1 MHFTPLHDFV
11 LIKQTEAKKKTTSG
25 LILPSDEQEKPN
37 QGKVIAVG
45 PGRTKKDGTV
55 RAPIVAKD
63 DTVLFGKYH
72 SGESIEINGVEH
84 IILKESDILAK
95 IVE

>member
-25 LILPSDEQEKPN
+25 LILPSGEQEKPN
-37 QGKVIAVG
+37 QGKVVAVG
-45 PGRTKKDGTV
+45 PGKAKKDGSL
-55 RAPIVAKD
+55 RAPIVTKD
-63 DTVLFGKYH
+63 DIVLFGKYH
-72 SGESIEINGVEH
+72 SGEAIEINGVEH

-95 IVE
+95 IIE